1 MPAPLYGADD
11 PRRCSGNS
19 VSEVLDKF
27 RKNYDLI
34 MSLPQET
41 KEEKEFRHCIWLAE
55 KEERERI
62 YQTSIR
68 PFRKATYTHF
78 LKLTRACVIT
88 DHAMALSVMTEEL
101 TMKTMKLNID
111 LGKYVITGTK
121 HDLILSERGI
131 IKEGEN
137 AGKETLSRIGYYSKF
152 EHLVKELCN
161 REILLSQAQ
170 TLQDI
175 QQHIDTLGVSLS
187 MAIDQFV
194 ESKS

>member
-1 MPAPLYGADD
+1 VYGSQRKKNA
-11 PRRCSGNS
+11 
-19 VSEVLDKF
+19 SEF
-27 RKNYDLI
+27 
-34 MSLPQET
+34 T
-41 KEEKEFRHCIWLAE
+41 RHQSDHSAKPHIP
-55 KEERERI
+55 
-62 YQTSIR
+62 TS
-68 PFRKATYTHF
+68 

-88 DHAMALSVMTEEL
+88 AHAMALSVMTEEL

-175 QQHIDTLGVSLS
+175 QQHIETLGMSLS